1 MTMKSKKITEFQA
14 AYKPSGIWKKVMTK
28 MSIKKE
34 DLKGVFEVVIFFVI
48 VMTILLVFFAVF
60 KFPKTSGY
68 SMQPSFDD
76 KDLMLV
82 INTRH
87 AEVNDIIVANSTVLG
102 EYVVK
107 RVIGVGGDHIVIRD
121 GILYRNDI
129 PIYEAYLADQ
139 NWCMAADFTDIVVPD
154 GCVFVMGDNRTM
166 SMDSRSIGPI
176 PVSDIY
182 GRVICNL
189 TKREFY

>member
-1 MTMKSKKITEFQA
+1 MT
-14 AYKPSGIWKKVMTK
+14 V
-28 MSIKKE
+28 
-34 DLKGVFEVVIFFVI
+34 
-48 VMTILLVFFAVF
+48 LLVFFAVF

-139 NWCMAADFTDIVVPD
+139 NWCMAADFTDIVVLD